1 MNHMCRGWWSTLKH
15 SPSGSSGRSL
25 RSRASSTVNARRCTW
40 WEYGAQDFEVD
51 PSAERWLADVIDVPH
66 EKVSPDGALDR
77 QLDRTEGMVVW
88 DPKVPTRAYR

>member
-1 MNHMCRGWWSTLKH
+1 MPRLVVDVEALSVGEQWTFAALQGIVNRERPTLYLV
-15 SPSGSSGRSL
+15 GVR
-25 RSRASSTVNARRCTW
+25 
-40 WEYGAQDFEVD
+40 GAQDFEVG